1 MRLPGAIL
9 TLLASNAAATNSTCV
24 PVCTNECVGGPANY
38 TKDGW
43 CDDGGPGWSTD
54 RCSLGTDCDDCGDS
68 CREKPLPSPTADDEL
83 IDIVTPESPEAAS
96 PSPSPPACVDVCTN
110 ECIGNPTWANDG
122 WSKERCVFTLYGG
135 ASPW

>member
-9 TLLASNAAATNSTCV
+9 TLLASIAAATNSTCV

-68 CREKPLPSPTADDEL
+68 CREKPLPSPTADGGGGGEMGFTD
-83 IDIVTPESPEAAS
+83 VRVGTPRGG
-96 PSPSPPACVDVCTN
+96 PSKGEEIRRKADKDLRV
-110 ECIGNPTWANDG
+110 
-122 WSKERCVFTLYGG
+122 
-135 ASPW
+135 